1 MKKYIIRPL
10 QNLDRKIQ
18 GLFLFAMVAFV
29 LFAGLI
35 YQQKES
41 QQARRQWVDHTN
53 QTIKK
58 ISAFSVVLSETESAS
73 RQLLFAKDTV
83 WEKELT
89 RIHVRLDSSI
99 ADLILFTADNPD
111 QQKKLQQLQALVSKK
126 ERFQKDLTGGKFSR
140 EEVLQKISPAG
151 EGPQIAKAIKNL
163 LGELLQTEDRLLT
176 SRIQNSISSYRSGI
190 FITLAGGIFS
200 FLLVLVVLLQLNA
213 DISRRKKA
221 EAELIDSEA
230 KYKSLIENV
239 GVVMY
244 TTDIKG
250 YLVFANQ
257 QITSLT
263 GYTWEEL
270 AGKHYSIFLDSSD
283 AEELIGYYKQQ
294 FEAKTKATNR
304 EVRIRTKPGS
314 YKWVELSALLLHSE
328 DGPKGFHCMAK
339 DITENKKTESELALS
354 EAKRKENEY
363 RLQAILDNSTALIY
377 IKDTE
382 GRYVMA
388 NKKFLD
394 FLGVPE
400 EKVIGHTDYDFTP
413 PALAD
418 HYKKMDDTVFATRKP
433 IESEETLATPEGNKK
448 LLLLKFPLL
457 TKEGVLLG
465 VSGIATDITEKVEA
479 NRQHTQA
486 VKKAETAQQIQEQFL
501 ANMSHEVR
509 TPMNGISGMTRLLLD
524 TELTEEQKNFT
535 NMISRSLNNL
545 VVIVNNVLDFSNLK
559 TGKLVLDSI
568 AFLLTDILDESKKQF
583 AHPVANKKLD
593 FKMVVDDAVPA
604 VLTGDAYRL
613 KQVLSNLIG
622 NAIKF
627 TNEGGIRLEV
637 TLQSQQD
644 QTANI
649 LFTLSDTGIGIPED
663 KLQTIFESFAQANKD
678 ISRGYGGSGLG
689 LTISKELIEL
699 QSGYIS
705 VKSKPG
711 EGAVFSFMIPF
722 GVKKEKNNH
731 SAEQDSK
738 ERLNGKR
745 FLVVEDNLVNQRLI
759 SFVLQKV
766 GIIVD
771 VASNGQE
778 AVTYFETHHTCD
790 LVIMDL
796 QMPIMDGY
804 EAAIYIRQQLKL
816 TIPIIAMTATALK
829 EDQDRS
835 REVGMND
842 FIIKPFDF
850 NDLYKRL
857 LRTLYNEETEP
868 QGISEKNTGSE
879 KLFDLSLLEELDD
892 KDSLLD
898 VLSMFFENTPGD
910 VKELENL
917 FNERKMEPLSRLA
930 HKIKGAVSILQSARL
945 TVLLKN
951 IELQANDPNLN
962 AEVGKDVEEVK
973 DLFKILDTQL
983 HAEWERINKEV

>member
-18 GLFLFAMVAFV
+18 GLLLFSILAFI
-29 LFAGLI
+29 LLAGLI
-35 YQQKES
+35 YQQKQS
-41 QQARRQWVDHTN
+41 QQARRHWVEHTN
-53 QTIKK
+53 QAIKK
-58 ISAFSVVLSETESAS
+58 ISTVSVLLSETESVT
-73 RQLLFAKDTV
+73 RGLLFTKDTG
-83 WEKELT
+83 WQKELT
-89 RIHVRLDSSI
+89 RIHLRLDTSMT
-99 ADLILFTADNPD
+99 DLILFTEDNPD
-111 QQKKLQQLQALVSKK
+111 QQKNLQHLQELVTKK
-126 ERFQKDLTGGKFSR
+126 ERFQKDLAAGKFSR
-140 EEVLQKISPAG
+140 EEEIQKISYAG
-151 EGPQIAKAIKNL
+151 EGPQIAKAIKSL
-163 LGELLQTEDRLLT
+163 LGESLRMEDSLLT
-176 SRIQNSISSYRSGI
+176 YRIQNSQSSYRSGI
-190 FITLAGGIFS
+190 YITLAGGVFS
-200 FLLVLVVLLQLNA
+200 FLLLIIVLLQLNA
-213 DISRRKKA
+213 GISRQKKA
-221 EAELIDSEA
+221 ETALVDSES
-230 KYKSLIENV
+230 KYKSLIENA

-244 TTDIKG
+244 TTDTKG
-250 YLVFANQ
+250 NLAFANQ

-283 AEELIGYYKQQ
+283 AEELIEYYKQQ

-304 EVRIRTKPGS
+304 EVRIRTKPGE
-314 YKWVELSALLLHSE
+314 YKWVELSALILHGE
-328 DGPKGFHCMAK
+328 NGPMGFHCMAK
-339 DITENKKTESELALS
+339 DITENKKTESELVLS
-354 EAKRKENEY
+354 ETKRKENEY

-394 FLGVPE
+394 FLGVSE
-400 EKVIGHTDYDFTP
+400 EKVIGYTDYDFTP

-433 IESEETLATPEGNKK
+433 IESEETLATPEGNKN

-457 TKEGVLLG
+457 TKEGNLLG
-465 VSGIATDITEKVEA
+465 VSGIATDITEIVQS
-479 NRQHTQA
+479 RLQHLAAIKT
-486 VKKAETAQQIQEQFL
+486 AETAQQIQEQFL

-568 AFLLTDILDESKKQF
+568 AFMLTDILDESKKQF
-583 AHPVANKKLD
+583 AHPVANKNLD
-593 FKMVVDDAVPA
+593 FRVVVDDAVPA
-604 VLTGDAYRL
+604 VLTGDVYRL

-627 TNEGGIRLEV
+627 TNEGSIRLEV
-637 TLQSQQD
+637 TVESQKD
-644 QTANI
+644 QVANI

-699 QSGYIS
+699 QGGYIS
-705 VKSKPG
+705 AKSKPG
-711 EGAVFSFMIPF
+711 QGAVFCFMIPY
-722 GVKKEKNNH
+722 GVKKEKNNL
-731 SAEQDSK
+731 SAEQHSK

-745 FLVVEDNLVNQRLI
+745 FLIVEDNLVNQRLI

-771 VASNGQE
+771 VASNGRE
-778 AVTYFETHHTCD
+778 AVTYFETNHTCD

-816 TIPIIAMTATALK
+816 TVPIIAMTATALK

-857 LRTLYNEETEP
+857 LRTLYNENSNL
-868 QGISEKNTGSE
+868 QGPAQKNTGSE
-879 KLFDLSLLEELDD
+879 KLFDLGLLEELDD

-910 VKELENL
+910 VIELENL
-917 FNERKMEPLSRLA
+917 FNEGKMEPLGKLA

-945 TVLLKN
+945 TILLKN
-951 IELQANDPNLN
+951 IELHAKDLN
-962 AEVGKDVEEVK
+962 RVAEVGKDVEEVK
-973 DLFKILDTQL
+973 NLFKILDIQL
-983 HAEWERINKEV
+983 HAEWERINKEA